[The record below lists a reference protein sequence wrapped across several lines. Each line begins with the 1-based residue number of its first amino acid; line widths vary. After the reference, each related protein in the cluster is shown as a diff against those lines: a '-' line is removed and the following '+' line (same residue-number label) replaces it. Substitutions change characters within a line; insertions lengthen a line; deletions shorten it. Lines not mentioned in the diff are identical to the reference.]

1 MWDGVFL
8 HSIICKYTIYT
19 ALMLKL
25 NHTGTKTET
34 GNKNTLLWP
43 RDFTCE
49 HFLSQLH
56 SITFRDLSI
65 LSNYLRFSR
74 HFLEI
79 QVFFT
84 FLKIF

>member
-25 NHTGTKTET
+25 NLTGTKTET

-49 HFLSQLH
+49 HF
-56 SITFRDLSI
+56 FK
-65 LSNYLRFSR
+65 SNTLNYFSWP
-74 HFLEI
+74 FDI
-79 QVFFT
+79 
-84 FLKIF
+84 K